1 VEETVYLGRK
11 SWINHAGVI
20 VLAGL
25 LFCASGLLL
34 AQHELR
40 AAASAGMLV
49 AVLLAIAPVIS
60 VYSTRYT
67 VTSERVIQR
76 NGLISRRTSQV
87 EITDIRNV
95 QVKQG
100 ILQRI
105 FGVGDVGVSTAAQA
119 GLEIEFKGIRSP
131 QVVAD
136 AIRAR
141 RKG

>member
-11 SWINHAGVI
+11 SLINHAGVI

-25 LFCASGLLL
+25 LFCASSWLLI
-34 AQHELR
+34 QNELR

-49 AVLLAIAPVIS
+49 AVLLAVAPVIS
-60 VYSTRYT
+60 VYSTHYT

-76 NGLISRRTSQV
+76 NGLISRRTSQA

-95 QVKQG
+95 QVNQG
-100 ILQRI
+100 ILQRV
-105 FGVGDVGVSTAAQA
+105 FGVGGVGVSTAAQA
-119 GLEIEFKGIRSP
+119 GLEVEFKGIRSP

-136 AIRAR
+136 AIRAQ